1 MKPSKI
7 SSSKPNAI
15 FLKVIAAVWLS
26 LSLIGFLD
34 ATYLTIQHYRGMF
47 LDCGPLMDCDVV
59 MTSPFAVIGGIPLAL
74 LGALYYLAILILT
87 VAYYD
92 RKHLFLLSVIA
103 NVTILGFLT
112 SLFLFYLQAVVI
124 RAFCFYCLLST
135 FCATGL
141 FVSAM
146 ICRCRLKSHA

>member
-1 MKPSKI
+1 
-7 SSSKPNAI
+7 
-15 FLKVIAAVWLS
+15 VIVAVWLS

-34 ATYLTIQHYRGMF
+34 AAYLAILHYRGMF

-74 LGALYYLAILILT
+74 LGALYYLAILLLT

-92 RKHLFLLSVIA
+92 RKQTFILRIIA
-103 NVTILGFLT
+103 NLTILGFLT
-112 SLFLFYLQAVVI
+112 SLVLLYLQAVVI
-124 RAFCFYCLLST
+124 RALCFYCILSALS
-135 FCATGL
+135 ATGL

-146 ICRCRLKSHA
+146 IYRYRSKNPW